1 MAACDEQLATD
12 NTENSSETFLGREE
26 ITQIIRQEL
35 QSQHFSGQRK
45 EVNETCY
52 YCRENGP
59 ILRICRKRQYTI
71 WAAPNMSGN
80 VFSSNKFLLSMT
92 ETF

>member
-12 NTENSSETFLGREE
+12 TTENSSETFLGREE
-26 ITQIIRQEL
+26 ITKMIRQEML
-35 QSQHFSGQRK
+35 SQHFSGQRK

-59 ILRICRKRQYTI
+59 ILRICRKCQYNLGG
-71 WAAPNMSGN
+71 P
-80 VFSSNKFLLSMT
+80 
-92 ETF
+92 

>member
-12 NTENSSETFLGREE
+12 TTENSSETFLGREE
-26 ITQIIRQEL
+26 ITKMIRQEML
-35 QSQHFSGQRK
+35 SQHFSGQRK

-71 WAAPNMSGN
+71 WAAPNMSGKR
-80 VFSSNKFLLSMT
+80 V
-92 ETF
+92 